1 MTNRTAAT
9 RYARALLDVA
19 IQEKVDLNRVESELV
34 AFVDLFAANDTI
46 KKVLLNPA
54 VPAPR
59 KGAAVEQIAGRAGAC
74 DVVRKLLV
82 LLGQRDRL
90 ALLPDLLAA
99 FRSRLMDHQ
108 NVVRAEVTTAV
119 PLESTRTE
127 AIERRLAEV
136 TGRRVILTTRVDP
149 AVVGGM
155 VARVGGTVYDGSV
168 TMQLHKI
175 KARLAEG
182 F

>member
-19 IQEKVDLNRVESELV
+19 LQEKADLNRVEDELV
-34 AFVDLFAANDTI
+34 AFVDLFTSNDTI

-59 KGAAVEQIAGRAGAC
+59 KGAAVEQIAAQAGAS

-82 LLGQRDRL
+82 LLAQRDRL
-90 ALLPDLLAA
+90 VVLPELLAA

-108 NVVRAEVTTAV
+108 KVVRAEVTTAV
-119 PLESTRTE
+119 PLEPAR
-127 AIERRLAEV
+127 AQGIERRLAEV
-136 TGRRVILTTRVDP
+136 TGRRVILTTTVDP

-168 TMQLHKI
+168 TMQLQKM
-175 KARLAEG
+175 KARLAAG
-182 F
+182 L